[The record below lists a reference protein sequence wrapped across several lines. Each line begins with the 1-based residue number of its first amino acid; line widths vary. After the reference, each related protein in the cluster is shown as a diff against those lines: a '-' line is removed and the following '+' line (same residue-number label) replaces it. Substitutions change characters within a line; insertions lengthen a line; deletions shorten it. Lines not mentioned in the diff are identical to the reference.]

1 MHLQPYICHK
11 ARFPG
16 LSLVQL
22 VHPILPCR
30 NRKSF
35 RKADKP
41 SKSQGQQF
49 ALVEARKKNKIIFE
63 THQNPRNIILVCL
76 VTVVFCFP
84 FNASDLHFKK
94 MWSNTVNSN
103 RKIQMMMLK
112 YMIWKFNMLIW
123 VIYFLPSVLKT
134 LNRDWF
140 VTTSNHDKKNLQ
152 QQDSYF
158 MKHLLLEI
166 TCIWWWKKKIT
177 ISWET
182 ATYLRQFSVNSP
194 DLPRAVSLTLTTR

>member
-1 MHLQPYICHK
+1 M
-11 ARFPG
+11 
-16 LSLVQL
+16 
-22 VHPILPCR
+22 
-30 NRKSF
+30 
-35 RKADKP
+35 
-41 SKSQGQQF
+41 
-49 ALVEARKKNKIIFE
+49 
-63 THQNPRNIILVCL
+63 CL